1 MLKTRIK
8 KAAGRTESSRRW
20 LERQIND
27 PFVRRAREMGLRSR
41 AAFKIREIDEK
52 FRILKPGAR
61 VVDIGAA
68 PGGWSEYAASKKCK
82 TVAVDILDM
91 PEIPGVIFGR
101 FDFAEPECAD
111 FIRENLGSAAD
122 VVMSDIAPNTTGN
135 ASVDHL
141 RIMALAEWAFDFA
154 VSILAPGGAFVSKVR
169 QGGTEGAL
177 LARMKRLFASVRHF
191 KPDSSRKESAETY
204 VVASGFRG

>member
-20 LERQIND
+20 LERQAND
-27 PFVRRAREMGLRSR
+27 PFVRRARELGLRSR
-41 AAFKIREIDEK
+41 AAFKIREIDAK
-52 FRILKPGAR
+52 FRLLRSGAR

-68 PGGWSEYAASKKCK
+68 PGGWSEYAASKKCRV
-82 TVAVDILDM
+82 VAIDVLDM
-91 PEIPGVIFGR
+91 PPIPGVIFGQ
-101 FDFAEPECAD
+101 FDFETPECAD
-111 FIRENLGSAAD
+111 FIRESLGGSAD

-141 RIMALAEWAFDFA
+141 RIMVLAEAAFDFA
-154 VSILAPGGAFVSKVR
+154 LSVLAPGGSFVSKVR
-169 QGGTEGAL
+169 QGGTEVEL
-177 LARMKRLFASVRHF
+177 LSRMKRLFASVRHF

-204 VVASGFRG
+204 VVATGYRG